1 MTTPRPLDDALAALA
16 VWLRRRPLC
25 YRLTLGTRLLLAAG
39 FVPTGLV
46 KLLGMRFT
54 AISPEVPLG
63 AFFEALYQS
72 GLYWRFL
79 GLAQVVAGALVL
91 VPATAT
97 VGALAFFAIL
107 LNIFVITLSFDFRG
121 TPFVTGAMVGAA
133 LYLLLWDY
141 HRLRGL
147 FGAVEPAASP
157 RLPSPRLSGAFE
169 RAVYAV
175 GGAAG
180 MAFFLAT
187 RGLLVPPAWG
197 MSALA
202 VATVAVLLALALGW
216 RHRRLSA
223 VT

>member
-1 MTTPRPLDDALAALA
+1 MRRPDALLLSLVRALRDRPLF
-16 VWLRRRPLC
+16 

-107 LNIFVITLSFDFRG
+107 LNIFVITLSFDFHG
-121 TPFVTGAMVGAA
+121 TPYVTGAMVGAA
-133 LYLLLWDY
+133 LYLLVWDY
-141 HRLRGL
+141 HRLRGI
-147 FGAVEPAASP
+147 FVADPAPGASGAPEP
-157 RLPSPRLSGAFE
+157 RLRNGLE
-169 RAVYAV
+169 RGVYAL

-180 MAFFLAT
+180 MAFFLWT
-187 RGLLVPPAWG
+187 RGLVVPRSWG
-197 MSALA
+197 AAALA
-202 VATVAVLLALALGW
+202 VAAASVVLALALGW
-216 RHRRLSA
+216 RYRRKEG
-223 VT
+223 TGG